1 MEKGGAQE
9 RYKELRQVLLEIRDG
24 ILNKIANEMGARS
37 AEDPRMSTIATM
49 DIGDL
54 SQMDLDGDI
63 DYTILNMHVERLR
76 NIERALD
83 RVEEGTYGYCEDC
96 GRMLPVERLKI
107 LPFTQYCV
115 RCQEK
120 REQMRQESKLKK
132 MRKGDEFDV

>member
-1 MEKGGAQE
+1 MGKGGLE
-9 RYKELRQVLLEIRDG
+9 DRYKELRQILLEVRDEV
-24 ILNKIANEMGARS
+24 LNKIAAEMGAKS

-63 DYTILNMHVERLR
+63 DYAILNMQVERLR

-83 RVEEGTYGYCEDC
+83 RLEERSYGYCEDC

-132 MRKGDEFDV
+132 MRKGDEFDM